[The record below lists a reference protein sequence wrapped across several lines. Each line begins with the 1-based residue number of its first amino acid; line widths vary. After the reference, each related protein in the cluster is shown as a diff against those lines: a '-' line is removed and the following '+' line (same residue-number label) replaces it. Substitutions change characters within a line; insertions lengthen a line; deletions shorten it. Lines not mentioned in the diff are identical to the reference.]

1 MVLQSKILSG
11 TSGVVRWTLGSE
23 DLVLSVM
30 WIVPY
35 NRQFWRTWLA
45 VGLSS
50 HSDLPSYQ
58 EMYTSKNDARFVLR
72 QSGSRFEFSDGKFIV
87 IADMD
92 SHSTYKPIL
101 RVALVPRDN
110 DLLASNIR
118 TQLGLK
124 QVDYKPLDYYNYQK
138 TQEHKN
144 IQPSV
149 VGLVQ
154 STTGSSAE
162 KQVVS
167 TLCLTLILTTATMLA
182 SLNCLQ

>member
-1 MVLQSKILSG
+1 MVLQSKILTG

-30 WIVPY
+30 WSVPY

-50 HSDLPSYQ
+50 HADLPSYQ
-58 EMYTSKNDARFVLR
+58 EMYKSSSDARFVRR
-72 QSGSRFEFSDGKFIV
+72 QSGYRFEYSDGKFIV

-101 RVALVPRDN
+101 RVSLVPRDN
-110 DLLASNIR
+110 DMLASNIR

-124 QVDYKPLDYYNYQK
+124 QVEYKPLDYYNFQK

-144 IQPSV
+144 MPSV

-154 STTGSSAE
+154 STTGSNAE
-162 KQVVS
+162 KLQIVS
-167 TLCLTLILTTATMLA
+167 ILMLFCSYA
-182 SLNCLQ
+182 LRLFV

>member
-1 MVLQSKILSG
+1 M
-11 TSGVVRWTLGSE
+11 VRWTLGSE

-30 WIVPY
+30 WSVPY

-58 EMYTSKNDARFVLR
+58 EMYKSNSDARFVRR
-72 QSGSRFEFSDGKFIV
+72 QSGYRFEFSDGKFIV

-124 QVDYKPLDYYNYQK
+124 QVEYKPLDYYNYQK
-138 TQEHKN
+138 TQGHKN
-144 IQPSV
+144 IQSSPSV
-149 VGLVQ
+149 VGLVSQ
-154 STTGSSAE
+154 GSSAE
-162 KQVVS
+162 KQVFSIFLTSMMMLLS
-167 TLCLTLILTTATMLA
+167 TQ
-182 SLNCLQ
+182 NCLQ